1 MGKSSNSSWRASR
14 AGGSGAW
21 KDGLMNKCLFV
32 LLLMLAF
39 VTIGFGQATQAQTN
53 ARAEAYYHFSKAR
66 ILDEQGQASQA
77 IDEYKKALELDPN
90 NSMIYSE
97 MAESYL
103 KNNRFRDAV
112 ETAEKAIRASPDNIE
127 AHKLLSSIYVQL
139 IGRANAQQPPSADT
153 INSAIHEFEE
163 ILRIDPS
170 EQQAFL
176 MLGRLYQIKG
186 DRSKATEIYQQ
197 LLGVEPGSE
206 EGVVALAKLQLDAG
220 NKEEA
225 AGMLEEF
232 IKQRPDSDAALE
244 LLGQAYS
251 DLQQYEK
258 AADAYKRASELD
270 PDDLELKKSQAQAWF
285 LADKFDEAGKLYQEL
300 AAAEP
305 DDGLASL
312 RLGQIYRRQMK
323 YDLARQNLEKAAKAF
338 PDSVEVQ
345 FNFVLL
351 DRDEGLLEN
360 ALKRTNDLLKKTEK
374 PSARYSEG
382 EKQNRQLF
390 MTHQAIFNGLLGNYT
405 EAIRELTELKALTKD
420 GRFDLMIIETHR
432 TGRNLDKALQHSEQV
447 LAETPDNRQLQ
458 MIHADL
464 IAEKG
469 RVDEGIRALQR
480 MSKGNNKED
489 LDVLSAMTNIYQ
501 RAKKYGDA
509 QNVLNTAIQRFPEE
523 EQVYF
528 LQGALYEKQNKV
540 NEAEKAFR
548 KALELDKD
556 DPAVLNY
563 LGFMFADRG
572 IKLNEA
578 LTMTQKA
585 VQSDPTNGAYLDSL
599 GWAYYKLNRLDLAE
613 GYLKKAIIFYHTD
626 ASIHDHLGD
635 LYFKTKRYEEARAE
649 WTQSLQL
656 ATEKEEIDR
665 VKKKLDDLKTSRA
678 ANK

>member
-1 MGKSSNSSWRASR
+1 
-14 AGGSGAW
+14 
-21 KDGLMNKCLFV
+21 MNRRFFV
-32 LLLMLAF
+32 LLLVLASA
-39 VTIGFGQATQAQTN
+39 TTCFGQATQAQTN
-53 ARAEAYYHFSKAR
+53 TRSQAYYHFSRAR
-66 ILDEQGQASQA
+66 ILDEQGQAGQA

-103 KNNRFRDAV
+103 RNNRVREAV
-112 ETAEKAIRASPDNIE
+112 ETAERAIRVDADNLE
-127 AHKLLSSIYVQL
+127 AHKLLSSIYIQL
-139 IGRANAQQPPSADT
+139 IGRANAQQPPSAET
-153 INSAIHEFEE
+153 INNAIHEFEE
-163 ILRIDPS
+163 IVRIDPS
-170 EQQAFL
+170 EQQGFL

-186 DRSKATEIYQQ
+186 DREKATAIYKQ

-206 EGVVALAKLQLDAG
+206 EGVVALAKLQMDAG
-220 NKEEA
+220 NKKEA
-225 AGMLEEF
+225 AAMLEDF
-232 IKQRPDSDAALE
+232 LKQRPDSDAALE

-251 DLQQYEK
+251 DLQEYEK
-258 AADAYKRASELD
+258 AADAYRRASELD
-270 PDDLELKKSQAQAWF
+270 PDNLELKKSQAQALF
-285 LADKFDEAGKLYQEL
+285 LADKFDEASKLYQEL

-305 DDGLASL
+305 DDGLAAL

-323 YDLARQNLEKAAKAF
+323 YDLARQNLEKAAKSF

-345 FNFVLL
+345 FNMVLL
-351 DRDEGLLEN
+351 DRDEGLLED
-360 ALKRTNDLLKKTEK
+360 ALKRANDLVKKSDK
-374 PSARYSEG
+374 PSGRYSES

-390 MTHQAIFNGLLGNYT
+390 MTHQAILNSLLGKYS
-405 EAIRELTELKALTKD
+405 EAIHGLTELKTLTKD
-420 GRFDLMIIETHR
+420 GRFDLMIIETYR
-432 TGRNLDKALQHSEQV
+432 TGKNLDKALQHCEQA
-447 LAETPDNRQLQ
+447 LSETPDNRQLQ
-458 MIHADL
+458 MIRADL

-469 RVDEGIRALQR
+469 RVEEGIRALQR
-480 MSKGNNKED
+480 MSKGNKDD

-509 QNVLNTAIQRFPEE
+509 QNILNTAIQRFPEE

-528 LQGALYEKQNKV
+528 LQGALYEKQNKI

-563 LGFMFADRG
+563 LGYMFADRG

-578 LTMTQKA
+578 LSFTQKA

-599 GWAYYKLNRLDLAE
+599 GWAYFKLNRLDLAE
-613 GYLKKAIIFYHTD
+613 EYLKKATIFYNTD

-635 LYFKTKRYEEARAE
+635 LYFKTRRYEEARTE
-649 WTQSLQL
+649 WTKSLQL
-656 ATEKEEIDR
+656 AIEKDEIDK

-678 ANK
+678 ANR